1 MDIYM
6 KKNWYSMSKTVF
18 MYSIWNIIK
27 ARYGAITI
35 EATDRGG

>member
-1 MDIYM
+1 M
-6 KKNWYSMSKTVF
+6 KKELVFDVVTTVF